1 MVDYKNI
8 RTLSDIDRE
17 RETLRTRLSVKE
29 SHLSSS
35 FMTVKEGFTPTA
47 LFAEGVRSVSS
58 VIPLDRIVLAAVRF
72 LKRRL
77 SR

>member
-1 MVDYKNI
+1 MVDYKSI
-8 RTLSDIDRE
+8 RNLSDIDRE
-17 RETLRTRLSVKE
+17 RESVRAQLSIKE
-29 SHLSSS
+29 NHLSSS
-35 FMTVKEGFTPTA
+35 LMTVKEGFTPTN
-47 LFAEGVRSVSS
+47 LFARGVRSVSS